1 MGATLQC
8 QFGMSP
14 SKLIVIDPSR
24 PMISKML
31 IANTMDYIP
40 MTNIMPFGMCK
51 SLSNPQVSAATSA
64 AMGALT
70 PMPCVPVLTT
80 PWSPGGKNKICGMPA
95 LLDNAKLM
103 CMWGG
108 NIEIKDPG
116 QSMLKAK

>member
-14 SKLIVIDPSR
+14 SKLVVIDPLR
-24 PMISKML
+24 PKISNKFM
-31 IANTMDYIP
+31 ANIMDYIP
-40 MTNIMPFGMCK
+40 MANVMPFGMCK

-70 PMPCVPVLTT
+70 PMPCIPVLTA
-80 PWSPGGKNKICGMPA
+80 PWSPAGQEKVCKLPV

-108 NIEIKDPG
+108 SIEIKDPG
-116 QSMLKAK
+116 QSDVKGK